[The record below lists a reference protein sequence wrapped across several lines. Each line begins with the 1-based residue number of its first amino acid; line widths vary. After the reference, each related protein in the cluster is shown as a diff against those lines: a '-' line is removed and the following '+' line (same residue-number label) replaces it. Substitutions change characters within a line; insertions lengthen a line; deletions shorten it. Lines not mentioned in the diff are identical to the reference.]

1 MDGLLLLL
9 GRAVGFAGLLLCVV
23 SAVARL
29 LGNYWLAG
37 FQLGTLLQAGIA
49 AVVIG
54 CFLLLVA
61 QGGAGGS
68 GRLRR

>member
-1 MDGLLLLL
+1 MDALLLLL
-9 GRAVGFAGLLLCVV
+9 GRVVGFAGLLLCVV
-23 SAVARL
+23 AAVARL

-37 FQLGTLLQAGIA
+37 IQLGTLMQAGIA

-61 QGGAGGS
+61 QGCADGS
-68 GRLRR
+68 GRSRR